1 MTVVRLKLDPKDG
14 TVVLTRWKAQETN
27 SRDLNG
33 DTLAGKDVA
42 IRLGENAKFV
52 NLATF

>member
-1 MTVVRLKLDPKDG
+1 MGRLQLDTNDR
-14 TVVLTRWKAQETN
+14 TVVLTRWQAQETN

-33 DTLAGKDVA
+33 DTVAGQDVA
-42 IRLGENAKFV
+42 IRLGEYAKFV